1 MIAARQI
8 ANRWYGQ
15 LAGIALVG
23 FGIAFSAIP
32 APTCA
37 LCSIGTK
44 ALHAA
49 KQTEVGREFMN
60 LYAQHAVRTN
70 QGGLL

>member
-1 MIAARQI
+1 MIAAKQI

-15 LAGIALVG
+15 LAGIAIVG
-23 FGIAFSAIP
+23 LGIALSAVP

-37 LCSIGTK
+37 LCSIGAK

-49 KQTEVGREFMN
+49 SQTQVGRELANF
-60 LYAQHAVRTN
+60 YAQHSAVN
-70 QGGLL
+70 LQNKSL

>member
-49 KQTEVGREFMN
+49 KQTEVGKEFMN
-60 LYAQHAVRTN
+60 LYAQHAN
-70 QGGLL
+70 SSHQSDSL